1 MDRRIPTDNR
11 AAARHTAGGAAREG
25 RRTVGWSHHHQ
36 EIDFRRKNWI
46 LFGSGLLSI
55 VLGFTLLST
64 GDITLAPILL
74 LLGYLVLVPWALVAR
89 PKTPLEAPSDDAK
102 GR

>member
-1 MDRRIPTDNR
+1 MDRRSSADKR

-25 RRTVGWSHHHQ
+25 RRAVGVPHHHQ

-46 LFGSGLLSI
+46 LFGGGLLSI
-55 VLGFTLLST
+55 VLGFILLST

-74 LLGYLVLVPWALVAR
+74 LLGYLVLIPWALVAR
-89 PKTPLEAPSDDAK
+89 PRTPAVSPSDDGKA
-102 GR
+102 G